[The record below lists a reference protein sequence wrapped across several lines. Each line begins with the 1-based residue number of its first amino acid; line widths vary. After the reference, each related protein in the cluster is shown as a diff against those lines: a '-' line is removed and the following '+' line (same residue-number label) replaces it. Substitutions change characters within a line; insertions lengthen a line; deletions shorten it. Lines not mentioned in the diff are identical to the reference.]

1 MNIFVFTIVRLIFNL
16 LASSKLI
23 SFLLIWL
30 NFVIAGTGSSW
41 FVLGVRGSETSWHH
55 CDHDFTRLT
64 HCEVVIWNLCSWK
77 EVQTRTCSM
86 SSEGREDLSLIA
98 FKLKGMRVETRC
110 GHVKSQG
117 THICLLLQAKPSL
130 VTQPIWCCRH
140 RGDPAALRF
149 VLHWGWAELTWDTG
163 DSPVTVMLCW
173 A

>member
-1 MNIFVFTIVRLIFNL
+1 
-16 LASSKLI
+16 
-23 SFLLIWL
+23 
-30 NFVIAGTGSSW
+30 
-41 FVLGVRGSETSWHH
+41 
-55 CDHDFTRLT
+55 
-64 HCEVVIWNLCSWK
+64 
-77 EVQTRTCSM
+77 M

-149 VLHWGWAELTWDTG
+149 VLHWGWAELT
-163 DSPVTVMLCW
+163 
-173 A
+173 